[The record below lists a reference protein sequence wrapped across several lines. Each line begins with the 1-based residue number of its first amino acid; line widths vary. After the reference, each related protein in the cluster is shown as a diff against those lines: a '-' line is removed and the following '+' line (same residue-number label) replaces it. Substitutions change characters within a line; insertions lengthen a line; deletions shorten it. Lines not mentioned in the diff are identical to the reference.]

1 MERRERADW
10 QRAERR
16 HTDPVLEEGTLAEL
30 FEESAERHA
39 DRTAQGYKGGVYD
52 RSLTGSVLEEAP
64 PGEYR
69 TLTYR
74 ELRGI
79 VRRLAAGFRDLGV
92 EAEDRIA
99 IYADTRVEWAQCDL
113 ALLAAGA
120 VVTTVYTDSSTE
132 QVEYLLGDP
141 GASGVICGSEA
152 LAERAIEAIE
162 AGSLDVDFLVVVD
175 AIEAERFAETPVSV
189 HTLEAVHDRGA
200 SVFDRGSYDEWL
212 EARDPSDLA
221 SLIYTSGTTGKPKG
235 VRLTHRNFRS
245 NVEGIY
251 RRFGPRPD
259 KGSDTPTLDEYTR
272 SLSFLP
278 LAHVFER
285 TSGHFTM
292 FAAGATV
299 AYAESADTIG
309 EDIELVR
316 PTTATSVPRV
326 YERIFDSMIEAAGD
340 GPRRR
345 VFDWALDVGRAYQR
359 SDDPGPSLRVRHAI
373 ADRAVFEQVRENLG
387 GRIEFFISGG
397 GTLSPDLAELFAG
410 MGLPIFEGYGL
421 TETAPVVSVNPPEAP
436 QPGTIGPPLEN
447 VEVTLDDTRVDETTP
462 DGGSATVDTG
472 GTDSDEAIERGELL
486 VRGPNVSDGYWNRP
500 GATERAF
507 TEREG
512 GSRWFRTGDLIER
525 RPDDYLVYRD
535 RLKQLLVLSTG
546 KNVAP
551 EPIEGRFAT
560 SRRVDQCM
568 VVGNDRKFLGA
579 LIVPNFAALRSWA
592 AEEEVDLPADREGI
606 CRDERAREWIREEVR
621 RVNADLASHER
632 IKRFELVPVEWSAEN
647 DLLTP
652 SMKKKR
658 YNLRSRFDDR
668 IEAIYDRESTRTT

>member
-1 MERRERADW
+1 MERTEG

-16 HTDPVLEEGTLAEL
+16 HTDPASGEGTLAEL
-30 FEESAERHA
+30 FDESAERHA
-39 DRTAQGYKGGVYD
+39 DRMAQGYKGGVYD
-52 RSLTGSVLEEAP
+52 RSLAGSVLESAP

-74 ELRGI
+74 GLREI
-79 VRRLAAGFRDLGV
+79 VRHLAAGFRDLGV
-92 EAEDRIA
+92 KADDRVG
-99 IYADTRVEWAQCDL
+99 IYADTRMEWAQCDL

-132 QVEYLLGDP
+132 QVEYLLDDP
-141 GASGVICGSEA
+141 DASGVVCGSGA
-152 LAERAIEAIE
+152 LAERALAAIE
-162 AGSLDVDFLVVVD
+162 AGGIDVDFLVVMD
-175 AIEAERFAETPVSV
+175 AIEDERFAAAPLPVHS
-189 HTLEAVHDRGA
+189 LKAVHDRGA
-200 SVFDRGSYDEWL
+200 SAFDREGYDGWL
-212 EARDPSDLA
+212 DARDPEDLA

-235 VRLTHRNFRS
+235 VRLTHRNFRA

-259 KGSDTPTLDEYTR
+259 KPGDTPTLDEGTR

-326 YERIFDSMIEAAGD
+326 YERIFDSMVEEAGD
-340 GPRRR
+340 GPRKR
-345 VFDWALDVGRAYQR
+345 VFEWALDVGRAYQHN
-359 SDDPGPSLRVRHAI
+359 DGPSASLRVRHAI
-373 ADRAVFEQVRENLG
+373 ADRLVFERVRETLG

-397 GTLSPDLAELFAG
+397 GTLSPELAELFAG
-410 MGLPIFEGYGL
+410 TGLPIFERYGL

-436 QPGTIGPPLEN
+436 WPGTIGLPLGN
-447 VEVTLDDTRVDETTP
+447 VEVDLDDARL
-462 DGGSATVDTG
+462 
-472 GTDSDEAIERGELL
+472 DEAALSEGPAVTGVERGELL
-486 VRGPNVSDGYWNRP
+486 VRGPNVSDGYWDRP
-500 GATERAF
+500 DATERAF
-507 TEREG
+507 TDQG
-512 GSRWFRTGDLIER
+512 WFRTGDLIER
-525 RPDDYLVYRD
+525 RPDGYLVYRD

-546 KNVAP
+546 ENVAP

-579 LIVPNFAALRSWA
+579 PIVPNFAALRSWA
-592 AEEEVDLPADREGI
+592 AEEGIDLPADRAAI
-606 CRDERAREWIREEVR
+606 RRDERAREWVREEVE
-621 RVNADLASHER
+621 RVNEDLADHER
-632 IKRFELVPVEWSAEN
+632 IKRFELVSTEWTPGN

-658 YNLRSRFDDR
+658 RNLRSRFDDR
-668 IEAIYDRESTRTT
+668 IEAIYDGESIRTS